1 MLKPPKGQPWNWT
14 PAGLRP
20 EIARLVARPILV
32 LPLLNVGSRPLEA
45 ARKRASV
52 VNGSVVWVSSPLGPG
67 MRFPNPSVGAPTDFL
82 SFPSGYPATSADTVP
97 HSIAVL
103 WQPTVSANT
112 HFPFMTA
119 SNGNGVF
126 MRGSSSGFIIT
137 HGGVMSSAAI
147 GSTLYAVNN
156 LYLQLYSYDQVTLNH
171 MIVNLTTGKSASQS
185 VAETGPLAT
194 ANGPRV
200 AVKGASEALQGNVFG
215 VAWVRGAWT
224 LNEMEILARNATG
237 IWTPAPSKRRIA
249 YVPTGGGGSIAT
261 GDGNSQSDAIAVGDG
276 ASIAAGAAMSLAA
289 SVAFAVGVAISAG
302 AGVSS
307 SPSTAA
313 GSGNAITAAVGV
325 AVSPSVAAG
334 IGAPVAAG
342 AGAST
347 SASAAVGSN
356 DNVVAAVGI
365 AAAPSSAAGVGQA
378 IAVGDGR
385 SVASPLARAVGVSI
399 GAGQGATLVVS
410 IALASPAP
418 IGAGSGVG
426 SSVAIARG
434 DVSPPFDP
442 STLAPAPHYIVF
454 DALDTSLDFDELAT
468 WIDFGELAIRTIFL
482 SPQGVELMGDLK
494 LIEGE
499 VRDVEYV
506 VRGAAGVPLDLTNS
520 VTRKLT
526 VRVPGQTPRV
536 DQVDVT
542 VVGAASDGRLKLAAN
557 VAIAGVAGRY
567 KALTVVTYPGG
578 VIVKSPGEV
587 LVESAIA

>member
-1 MLKPPKGQPWNWT
+1 
-14 PAGLRP
+14 
-20 EIARLVARPILV
+20 
-32 LPLLNVGSRPLEA
+32 
-45 ARKRASV
+45 
-52 VNGSVVWVSSPLGPG
+52 
-67 MRFPNPSVGAPTDFL
+67 
-82 SFPSGYPATSADTVP
+82 
-97 HSIAVL
+97 
-103 WQPTVSANT
+103 
-112 HFPFMTA
+112 MTA

-185 VAETGPLAT
+185 VAETGALAT

-224 LNEMEILARNATG
+224 MNEMEILARNATG
-237 IWTPAPSKRRIA
+237 IWAPAPARRRIA
-249 YVPTGGGGSIAT
+249 YVPTGGGGIT
-261 GDGNSQSDAIAVGDG
+261 GDSSAAIPLTGT
-276 ASIAAGAAMSLAA
+276 ASGS
-289 SVAFAVGVAISAG
+289 VGVTG
-302 AGVSS
+302 SS
-307 SPSTAA
+307 SAPIPLIGVAA
-313 GSGNAITAAVGV
+313 GSV
-325 AVSPSVAAG
+325 AVNADSASPVPVTGSATAIVA
-334 IGAPVAAG
+334 IDAASSAAIPI

-347 SASAAVGSN
+347 GSVAVAASSSQPIPITGAASASSAFTANSNAPVPITGSASVSIEVHAA
-356 DNVVAAVGI
+356 
-365 AAAPSSAAGVGQA
+365 SSAAIPIAGAASLTVGVTA
-378 IAVGDGR
+378 
-385 SVASPLARAVGVSI
+385 VSI
-399 GAGQGATLVVS
+399 GAIPITGIAEGTAAT
-410 IALASPAP
+410 
-418 IGAGSGVG
+418 G
-426 SSVAIARG
+426 
-434 DVSPPFDP
+434 FDP
-442 STLAPAPHYIVF
+442 STLASAPHYIVF

-542 VVGAASDGRLKLAAN
+542 IVGTASDGRLKLAAN
-557 VAIAGVAGRY
+557 VDIAGVAGRY